1 VESMLLFQVFITW
14 QADKINDKKRISSA
28 RSSFFV
34 VDFAVYL
41 SIIFYFLEQL
51 SEKNLLLKE
60 QKLNAVTQGSMR
72 KANSDVENISLP

>member
-1 VESMLLFQVFITW
+1 MLLFQVFITW
-14 QADKINDKKRISSA
+14 QADKINDKKRISPA

-60 QKLNAVTQGSMR
+60 LKLNAVTQGSMR
-72 KANSDVENISLP
+72 KANSDVENK